1 MLELMP
7 SSCSLADHASLSAYR
22 SGMSVRGVRYGRAL
36 REIKVLV
43 ATSGRNLGFQKM
55 QASMVR
61 RWLHE
66 LEPVNHLE
74 NLGPPRSLC
83 LFPTNPKPE
92 NIRCRRNTEDTRRL
106 SSASSHA
113 ARPLGR
119 TTAALAVEWTS
130 RTPRVTNVRYK
141 PAQIRQLSEQEG

>member
-1 MLELMP
+1 MLDNHEKIE
-7 SSCSLADHASLSAYR
+7 STKVK
-22 SGMSVRGVRYGRAL
+22 SGS
-36 REIKVLV
+36 
-43 ATSGRNLGFQKM
+43 QKM

-83 LFPTNPKPE
+83 LFPTNSKPE
-92 NIRCRRNTEDTRRL
+92 NIRCRRNTEDTRRV
-106 SSASSHA
+106 SFASSQA

-119 TTAALAVEWTS
+119 TATALALEWTS
-130 RTPRVTNVRYK
+130 RTPRVANVRHR
-141 PAQIRQLSEQEG
+141 PAQVRQLSEQEGEQTQASLGAAYMGLISGAHLRGMNWRGL